1 MCSFDACAGISYP
14 SVAWLPPL
22 LTDVA
27 IVVNVGVLECSSPTT
42 GIPTCLYL
50 YIRYPTDVC
59 LCEDIGRRRYTRKH
73 PFEQSS
79 LYAFWTSSAC
89 ASTAYTIWRVSA
101 RVREINYF

>member
-22 LTDVA
+22 LSDVA

-59 LCEDIGRRRYTRKH
+59 LCEDIATDDDGIRVNIHSNILLCMPFGRRLHAQAPHT
-73 PFEQSS
+73 
-79 LYAFWTSSAC
+79 LYG
-89 ASTAYTIWRVSA
+89 
-101 RVREINYF
+101 E